1 MELSIKSI
9 TLFTAIILTGLSAG
23 LFYAWMVSVI
33 PGTRKVVDI
42 TYLESMQSI
51 NRAILN
57 PAFFLIFFGSPL
69 ALAISTIQQFNSGIS
84 FWLLLAAT
92 LIYMFGTFGVTAL
105 GNVPLNDALDVLD
118 LAELGESKIAE
129 FRKSYEQKWNR
140 LHLIRTVFSVLSFH
154 CRRWL
159 FLSAPINSS
168 YLAGESKSDHC
179 LKGIYK
185 TNSRQRLEIFNRP

>member
-140 LHLIRTVFSVLSFH
+140 LHLIRTVFSVLSFS
-154 CRRWL
+154 
-159 FLSAPINSS
+159 LSALVVFISS
-168 YLAGESKSDHC
+168 
-179 LKGIYK
+179 
-185 TNSRQRLEIFNRP
+185 NQ

>member
-69 ALAISTIQQFNSGIS
+69 VMAISTIQQFNSGIS

-92 LIYMFGTFGVTAL
+92 LIYMLGTFGVTAL
-105 GNVPLNDALDVLD
+105 GNVPLNDALDALD
-118 LAELGESKIAE
+118 LAELGESQLAA
-129 FRKSYEQKWNR
+129 FRKSYERKWNR
-140 LHLIRTVFSVLSFH
+140 LHLIRTVFSVLSFS
-154 CRRWL
+154 
-159 FLSAPINSS
+159 LSALVVFISS
-168 YLAGESKSDHC
+168 
-179 LKGIYK
+179 
-185 TNSRQRLEIFNRP
+185 NQ